1 MMPVRLWELWAAEGM
16 LWGAQAGHGP
26 GCWEASR
33 GIHMFVDLSFTE
45 LGLAPETAKNGKNSQ
60 KQHRAG
66 PVLPRSPCFP

>member
-33 GIHMFVDLSFTE
+33 GMHTFVDPSFTE
-45 LGLAPETAKNGKNSQ
+45 LGLAPERAKNGKNSQ
-60 KQHRAG
+60 KQLRAG
-66 PVLPRSPCFP
+66 PVLPRSPRFP